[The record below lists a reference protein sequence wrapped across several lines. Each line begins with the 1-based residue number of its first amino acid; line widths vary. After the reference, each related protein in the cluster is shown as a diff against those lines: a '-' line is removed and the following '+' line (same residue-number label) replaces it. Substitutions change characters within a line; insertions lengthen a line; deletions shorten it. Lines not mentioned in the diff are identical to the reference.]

1 MGAMKRIKRYVRK
14 LAGIG
19 DYSLY
24 ITLPKPILREL
35 RWRKG
40 QKVVV
45 RRSGSKIL
53 IEDWKP

>member
-1 MGAMKRIKRYVRK
+1 LSARKETKQHVRK
-14 LAGIG
+14 LTGMG
-19 DYSLY
+19 KYSSY

-40 QKVVV
+40 QKVVI
-45 RRSGSKIL
+45 RRSRDRIV